1 MYEFIK
7 FLKADGI
14 ATVVLNRPEVFNA
27 LNDPLCY
34 ELQKVFK
41 EISNDNTIRVV
52 ILTGEGKGFCSGQ
65 DIKAIEDMKGSLP
78 SESIYKKYNPI
89 IKLMRGLPKPII
101 CKLNG
106 VAAGAGCSLAL
117 ACDIIIASEQAML
130 TEAFVNIGLVL
141 DSGSS
146 FFLPRM
152 VGSVKAFELATMGTK
167 ISAQEALS
175 LGLVN
180 KVVAPENLD
189 QTVNELASF
198 YLKSPT
204 RAVALIK
211 DLLNKSFNS
220 SLDEMLAYEAKYQDM
235 AGGSE
240 DFKEGVKAFL
250 EKRKPDFKGR

>member
-7 FLKADGI
+7 YLKADGV

-27 LNDPLCY
+27 LNDGLCY

-41 EISNDNTIRVV
+41 EISDDNTIRVV

-65 DIKAIEDMKGSLP
+65 DIKAIEDLKGSLP

-101 CKLNG
+101 CRLNG

-117 ACDIIIASEQAML
+117 ACDIIIASENAML

-146 FFLPRM
+146 YFLPRM
-152 VGSVKAFELATMGTK
+152 IGSVKAFELATMASK
-167 ISAQEALS
+167 ISAQEALA
-175 LGLVN
+175 LGMVN
-180 KVVAPENLD
+180 KVVSLESLD
-189 QTVNELASF
+189 QTVNELAAF

-204 RAVALIK
+204 KAIALIK

-220 SLDEMLAYEAKYQDM
+220 SLDEMLGFEAKAQDM
-235 AGGSE
+235 AGGTE